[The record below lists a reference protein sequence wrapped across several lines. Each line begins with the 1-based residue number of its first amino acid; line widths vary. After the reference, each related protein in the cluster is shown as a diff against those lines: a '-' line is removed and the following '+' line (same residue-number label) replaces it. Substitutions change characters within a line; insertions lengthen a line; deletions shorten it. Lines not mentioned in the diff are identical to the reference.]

1 MATKEAKIKFAIR
14 RFKGFWQQFR
24 KSKRGLTGLLIIIF
38 FALIAIFAP
47 FIAPY
52 NDPIRPMD
60 DVGIFTKYGPSIGRP
75 IAVSLAVPAWYKYL
89 PFIPKGQTNKT
100 ERFYNAY
107 ITAYGQQWQLFGRE
121 GENATSTLIEVT
133 SRIAKL
139 NTIIVTYPNG
149 TESAVSQNEYEFDPH
164 NPKALRLLNLYPE
177 GTKFDVQYVTGV
189 DIVENIV
196 LIRNPGFTS
205 KDSLDEWQL
214 YPAGSEMRFS
224 ETDGY
229 YNDGCIEIKS
239 LNLTQ
244 VELTKNFVYAYY
256 EPPKKILAHFAY
268 KLISNENAT
277 ITFVLERDGSTNFTL
292 YDFSLVP
299 SDTYQSNVFDS
310 LSETFKEN
318 VGSSY
323 PLDYIFGNPSNFTL
337 SLRVTLPSNSK
348 LYLDNVAFIIY
359 GNAFGILGTDNNPQL
374 PRDIFSLLIYG
385 SRVSLF
391 IGVLSAIFSTLIG
404 LFVGLVAGYVG
415 GVVDEGLMRFAD
427 LLLVMPTLPLFIVLV
442 VALRAVGVFMSLWNL
457 IIIITLFGWMSFS
470 RTVRSM
476 VLSLRERA
484 FVEAAKASGAGTMH
498 IITRHILPNV
508 FALVYIT
515 LATSVPGAIVLE
527 ASLSWLGLGDPLIPS
542 WGKILYDFNASGL
555 AVTKGVADYW
565 YWLFPAC
572 IAIAVLAA
580 AFILMGYA
588 MDEILNPRLRERR

>member
-1 MATKEAKIKFAIR
+1 
-14 RFKGFWQQFR
+14 
-24 KSKRGLTGLLIIIF
+24 
-38 FALIAIFAP
+38 
-47 FIAPY
+47 
-52 NDPIRPMD
+52 
-60 DVGIFTKYGPSIGRP
+60 
-75 IAVSLAVPAWYKYL
+75 
-89 PFIPKGQTNKT
+89 
-100 ERFYNAY
+100 
-107 ITAYGQQWQLFGRE
+107 
-121 GENATSTLIEVT
+121 
-133 SRIAKL
+133 
-139 NTIIVTYPNG
+139 
-149 TESAVSQNEYEFDPH
+149 
-164 NPKALRLLNLYPE
+164 
-177 GTKFDVQYVTGV
+177 
-189 DIVENIV
+189 
-196 LIRNPGFTS
+196 
-205 KDSLDEWQL
+205 
-214 YPAGSEMRFS
+214 
-224 ETDGY
+224 
-229 YNDGCIEIKS
+229 
-239 LNLTQ
+239 
-244 VELTKNFVYAYY
+244 
-256 EPPKKILAHFAY
+256 
-268 KLISNENAT
+268 
-277 ITFVLERDGSTNFTL
+277 
-292 YDFSLVP
+292 
-299 SDTYQSNVFDS
+299 
-310 LSETFKEN
+310 
-318 VGSSY
+318 
-323 PLDYIFGNPSNFTL
+323 
-337 SLRVTLPSNSK
+337 
-348 LYLDNVAFIIY
+348 
-359 GNAFGILGTDNNPQL
+359 
-374 PRDIFSLLIYG
+374 LLIYG